1 MLGRPVRK
9 GRSIRQLAS
18 SCVAALQRQ
27 TSVDL
32 SGSET
37 RNQFVASACLSALDL
52 LVHEVCYTGGGRRCP
67 EVFLF
72 MYFLFLERKHT
83 HTHNNE
89 RELYRLGVPDR
100 RDQKE
105 FSKPGS
111 G

>member
-83 HTHNNE
+83 HTTMKGNFTGWVCQIAE
-89 RELYRLGVPDR
+89 TR
-100 RDQKE
+100 RNSANLDQVD
-105 FSKPGS
+105 
-111 G
+111 